1 VSVPPLAAVAPPGFR
16 NAADHVW
23 PTVVKQ
29 SSWRRLGISVRG
41 TSVLGISALRS
52 TVLVCLGGLGLA
64 VVVVA
69 ALLKYEPG
77 FYRQLERPAAT
88 GSGTTVPGASAEPV
102 EARDVEA
109 LARRAVTKASA
120 WHASISRSGGWETAV
135 TADELNAWL
144 AVDLPRN
151 HPRWLPRGVSQLRL
165 AFRPR
170 HVVLGTQVGYGPLTA
185 VAWLDFEVLL
195 RDINHLAIV
204 LEQARLGAIPV
215 PRTPILRELA
225 RRISKLGM
233 VTDLRMLDGRMVL
246 MVYIPST
253 HDAGA
258 TSYWL
263 ESLSIG
269 DGELLMAGE
278 TRSSHDIRERPA
290 PPSS

>member
-1 VSVPPLAAVAPPGFR
+1 M
-16 NAADHVW
+16 
-23 PTVVKQ
+23 
-29 SSWRRLGISVRG
+29 
-41 TSVLGISALRS
+41 
-52 TVLVCLGGLGLA
+52 A
-64 VVVVA
+64 VVVGA

-77 FYRQLERPAAT
+77 FYRQLVIPAAAVF
-88 GSGTTVPGASAEPV
+88 GKAGAGRSAEDAEPL
-102 EARDVEA
+102 DVES

-151 HPRWLPRGVSQLRL
+151 HPRWLPKSVSQPRIL
-165 AFRPR
+165 FRPK
-170 HVVLGTQVGYGPLTA
+170 HVVLGTRVGYGPLTA
-185 VAWLDFEVLL
+185 VAWLDFEILL
-195 RDINHLAIV
+195 RDVNHLAIV

-215 PRTPILRELA
+215 PRTPIMRELSS
-225 RRISKLGM
+225 RISKLGM

-263 ESLSIG
+263 ESLAIG
-269 DGELLMAGE
+269 DGDLLMAGE
-278 TRSSHDIRERPA
+278 TRSSHDNRERPA

>member
-1 VSVPPLAAVAPPGFR
+1 
-16 NAADHVW
+16 VW

-29 SSWRRLGISVRG
+29 SSWRLLRR
-41 TSVLGISALRS
+41 TVLG
-52 TVLVCLGGLGLA
+52 CLGGLALVC
-64 VVVVA
+64 VVLA

-77 FYRQLERPAAT
+77 FYRQLEIPAD
-88 GSGTTVPGASAEPV
+88 SGDALPAGDTN
-102 EARDVEA
+102 DVEA

-120 WHASISRSGGWETAV
+120 WHASISRSGSWETAV

-144 AVDLPRN
+144 TVDLPRN
-151 HPRWLPRGVSQLRL
+151 HPRWLPQGVSRPRL
-165 AFRPR
+165 VFRPR
-170 HVVLGTQVGYGPLTA
+170 HVELGTRVGYGPLTA
-185 VAWLDFEVLL
+185 VAWIDCEVLL
-195 RDINHLAIV
+195 RDVNHLMIV

-215 PRTPILRELA
+215 PRTPILRELG

-233 VTDLRMLDGRMVL
+233 VTDLRMMDGRIVL

-278 TRSSHDIRERPA
+278 TRSSHESRERSA

>member
-1 VSVPPLAAVAPPGFR
+1 MPLS
-16 NAADHVW
+16 NAAEHVW

-29 SSWRRLGISVRG
+29 SSWRQ
-41 TSVLGISALRS
+41 LRR
-52 TVLVCLGGLGLA
+52 TVLACLGGLALA
-64 VVVVA
+64 VVVGA

-77 FYRQLERPAAT
+77 FYRQLVIPAAAVF
-88 GSGTTVPGASAEPV
+88 GKAGAGRSAEDAEPL
-102 EARDVEA
+102 DVES

-151 HPRWLPRGVSQLRL
+151 HPRWLPKSVSQPRIL
-165 AFRPR
+165 FRPK
-170 HVVLGTQVGYGPLTA
+170 HVVLGTRVGYGPLTA
-185 VAWLDFEVLL
+185 VAWLDFEILL
-195 RDINHLAIV
+195 RDVNHLAIV

-215 PRTPILRELA
+215 PRTPIMRELSS
-225 RRISKLGM
+225 RISKLGM

-246 MVYIPST
+246 LVYIPST

-263 ESLSIG
+263 ESLAIG
-269 DGELLMAGE
+269 DGDLLMAGE
-278 TRSSHDIRERPA
+278 TRSSHDNRERPA

>member
-1 VSVPPLAAVAPPGFR
+1 M
-16 NAADHVW
+16 
-23 PTVVKQ
+23 KQ
-29 SSWRRLGISVRG
+29 TSWRRL
-41 TSVLGISALRS
+41 RS
-52 TVLVCLGGLGLA
+52 TLLACLGGLGLVLL
-64 VVVVA
+64 VVV

-77 FYRQLERPAAT
+77 FYRQLARPTAM
-88 GSGTTVPGASAEPV
+88 VPGNTVSGGDVDA
-102 EARDVEA
+102 VEA

-120 WHASISRSGGWETAV
+120 WHASISRSGSWETAV

-144 AVDLPRN
+144 EVDLPRN
-151 HPRWLPRGVSQLRL
+151 HPRWLPQGVSEPRL
-165 AFRPR
+165 AFRSR
-170 HVVLGTQVGYGPLTA
+170 HVVLGTRVGYGPLTA
-185 VAWLDFEVLL
+185 VAWLDGEVLL
-195 RDINHLAIV
+195 RDVNHLAIV
-204 LEQARLGAIPV
+204 LEQAWLGAIPV

-278 TRSSHDIRERPA
+278 TRSSHDIRGRPA
-290 PPSS
+290 PPSF

>member
-1 VSVPPLAAVAPPGFR
+1 MLA
-16 NAADHVW
+16 
-23 PTVVKQ
+23 
-29 SSWRRLGISVRG
+29 
-41 TSVLGISALRS
+41 
-52 TVLVCLGGLGLA
+52 CLGGLGL
-64 VVVVA
+64 VVVVIA
-69 ALLKYEPG
+69 ALLKYEPV
-77 FYRQLERPAAT
+77 FYRQLESPAAT
-88 GSGTTVPGASAEPV
+88 VSGGTVPGEHADGV
-102 EARDVEA
+102 ESLDVEA

-120 WHASISRSGGWETAV
+120 WHASISRSGSWETAV

-151 HPRWLPRGVSQLRL
+151 HARWLPRGVSQPRL
-165 AFRPR
+165 QFQPR
-170 HVVLGTQVGYGPLTA
+170 HVMLGTRVGYGPLTA
-185 VAWLDFEVLL
+185 VAWLDCEILL

-215 PRTPILRELA
+215 PRTPILRELS

-278 TRSSHDIRERPA
+278 TRSSHDIRARPA

>member
-1 VSVPPLAAVAPPGFR
+1 
-16 NAADHVW
+16 
-23 PTVVKQ
+23 
-29 SSWRRLGISVRG
+29 
-41 TSVLGISALRS
+41 
-52 TVLVCLGGLGLA
+52 
-64 VVVVA
+64 
-69 ALLKYEPG
+69 
-77 FYRQLERPAAT
+77 
-88 GSGTTVPGASAEPV
+88 
-102 EARDVEA
+102 
-109 LARRAVTKASA
+109 
-120 WHASISRSGGWETAV
+120 V

-151 HPRWLPRGVSQLRL
+151 HPRWLPPGVSQPRL
-165 AFRPR
+165 AFRSR
-170 HVVLGTQVGYGPLTA
+170 HVVLGTRVGYGPLTA
-185 VAWLDFEVLL
+185 VAWLEGEVLL
-195 RDINHLAIV
+195 RDVNHLAIV
-204 LEQARLGAIPV
+204 LEQAWLGAIPV

-278 TRSSHDIRERPA
+278 TRSSQDIRERPA

>member
-1 VSVPPLAAVAPPGFR
+1 VPLPAGCGNAVQ
-16 NAADHVW
+16 HVW

-29 SSWRRLGISVRG
+29 SSWRQLRR
-41 TSVLGISALRS
+41 TVLG
-52 TVLVCLGGLGLA
+52 CLGGLVL
-64 VVVVA
+64 VLVVVA
-69 ALLKYEPG
+69 VLLKYEPG
-77 FYRQLERPAAT
+77 FYGQLLIPVGDPA
-88 GSGTTVPGASAEPV
+88 GGTTRDG
-102 EARDVEA
+102 EAQVRDVEA

-120 WHASISRSGGWETAV
+120 WHAAISRTGSWETAV

-151 HPRWLPRGVSQLRL
+151 HSRWLPRGVSKPRL
-165 AFRPR
+165 LFRPR
-170 HVVLGTQVGYGPLTA
+170 HVVLGTRVGYGPLTA
-185 VAWLDFEVLL
+185 VAWLDFEVSL
-195 RDINHLAIV
+195 RDVNHLAIV
-204 LEQARLGAIPV
+204 LEQARLGAIPL
-215 PRTPILRELA
+215 PRAPILRELS

-233 VTDLRMLDGRMVL
+233 VTDLRRLDGRMVL

-263 ESLSIG
+263 ESLALG

-278 TRSSHDIRERPA
+278 TRSSVEILKRPE

>member
-1 VSVPPLAAVAPPGFR
+1 VLA
-16 NAADHVW
+16 
-23 PTVVKQ
+23 
-29 SSWRRLGISVRG
+29 
-41 TSVLGISALRS
+41 
-52 TVLVCLGGLGLA
+52 CLGGLGLV

-88 GSGTTVPGASAEPV
+88 VSGSTVPGENAEGV
-102 EARDVEA
+102 ESLDVEA

-120 WHASISRSGGWETAV
+120 WHASISRSGSWETAV

-151 HPRWLPRGVSQLRL
+151 HARWLPPGVSQPRL
-165 AFRPR
+165 LFQPR
-170 HVVLGTQVGYGPLTA
+170 HVMLATRVGYGPLTA
-185 VAWLDFEVLL
+185 VAWLDCEILL

-204 LEQARLGAIPV
+204 LDQARLGAIPV
-215 PRTPILRELA
+215 PRTPILRELS

-278 TRSSHDIRERPA
+278 TRSSHDTRDRLA

>member
-1 VSVPPLAAVAPPGFR
+1 MKQ
-16 NAADHVW
+16 
-23 PTVVKQ
+23 PT
-29 SSWRRLGISVRG
+29 WRRLRR
-41 TSVLGISALRS
+41 TALA
-52 TVLVCLGGLGLA
+52 CLGGLGLV

-77 FYRQLERPAAT
+77 FYRQLESPAST
-88 GSGTTVPGASAEPV
+88 VSGSTVPGETAEDGEPLH
-102 EARDVEA
+102 VEA

-151 HPRWLPRGVSQLRL
+151 HARWLPRGVSQPRL
-165 AFRPR
+165 VFRPR
-170 HVVLGTQVGYGPLTA
+170 HVVLATRVGYGPLTA
-185 VAWLDFEVLL
+185 VAWLDCEIVL

-204 LEQARLGAIPV
+204 LEQARLGAIPI
-215 PRTPILRELA
+215 PRTPILRELSH
-225 RRISKLGM
+225 RISKLGM

-290 PPSS
+290 PPPS